1 VGAFSRRHGRK
12 GSTHLR
18 STIWT
23 LAVSLATAVTLLLL
37 VTIVI
42 LVATA
47 PNWLGR

>member
-1 VGAFSRRHGRK
+1 VGAFGRRHGRK
-12 GSTHLR
+12 GSNMR

-37 VTIVI
+37 VTLVI
-42 LVATA
+42 LVVTA